1 MSEGAYRRSV
11 AKCLQACNERL
22 ARRRCRH
29 SLAVARLIAQKK
41 KGFRGCGTPSW
52 FLIELHEPNSVVG
65 ATPKACSVSPLA
77 PSPSAPACNVRRRFR
92 RSLRYSLGSFPEFA
106 EKEEVCEDQDES
118 DWGNPAHSRL
128 IHVLAVQGGISIHV
142 RSRGMSKREKEATGN
157 SQPKTLHRHDKSIT
171 RAMAA

>member
-77 PSPSAPACNVRRRFR
+77 PSPPAPACNVRRRFR
-92 RSLRYSLGSFPEFA
+92 RSLRYSLGSFPGFA
-106 EKEEVCEDQDES
+106 EEPAPAAGSPAAGAGATTRNSRALLPRYPES
-118 DWGNPAHSRL
+118 SPLRY
-128 IHVLAVQGGISIHV
+128 
-142 RSRGMSKREKEATGN
+142 
-157 SQPKTLHRHDKSIT
+157 T
-171 RAMAA
+171 RAPWRFMDASSGFTRSKDTRWIPLT

>member
-65 ATPKACSVSPLA
+65 ATPKACSVLPLA

-92 RSLRYSLGSFPEFA
+92 RSLRYSLGSFPGFA
-106 EKEEVCEDQDES
+106 EEPAPAAGSPAAEAGATRRNSRALLPRYPES
-118 DWGNPAHSRL
+118 SPPRY
-128 IHVLAVQGGISIHV
+128 
-142 RSRGMSKREKEATGN
+142 
-157 SQPKTLHRHDKSIT
+157 T
-171 RAMAA
+171 RAPWRFMDASSGFTRSKDTRWIPLT

>member
-92 RSLRYSLGSFPEFA
+92 RSLRYSLGSFPGFA
-106 EKEEVCEDQDES
+106 EEPAPAAGSPAAEAIREHCFHATRKAARRVI
-118 DWGNPAHSRL
+118 PAHHGALWMLRAGSRD
-128 IHVLAVQGGISIHV
+128 Q
-142 RSRGMSKREKEATGN
+142 R
-157 SQPKTLHRHDKSIT
+157 TLDGYR
-171 RAMAA
+171 